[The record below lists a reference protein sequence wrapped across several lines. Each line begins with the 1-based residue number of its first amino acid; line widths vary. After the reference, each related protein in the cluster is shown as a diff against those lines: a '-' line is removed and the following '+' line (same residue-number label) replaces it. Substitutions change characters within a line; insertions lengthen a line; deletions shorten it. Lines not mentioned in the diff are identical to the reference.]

1 MKRKILPPE
10 LKRIHV
16 VKVRLNEMEKRK
28 LDRITMES
36 RTHAPD
42 IFRSLLM
49 KNKIPKPLAPIL
61 DIQTYYQIR
70 KIGANFNQYV
80 KTLHQGRLTELDA
93 KIRLELSDLIQIVR
107 HQISSK

>member
-1 MKRKILPPE
+1 MPLE

-16 VKVRLNEMEKRK
+16 VKVRLNEIEKRK

-49 KNKIPKPLAPIL
+49 KNKMPRPLAPIV

-80 KTLHQGRLTELDA
+80 KTIHQGRLTELDT
-93 KIRLELSDLIQIVR
+93 KICLELSDLIKIIR
-107 HQISSK
+107 HEISSK